1 MTVFTGEADALTAEL
16 GIAKELGWETDRR
29 LQLHL
34 RREHSRRGGYVDQR
48 KRLEERIKSLANER
62 RKDLA
67 ETVRQANDTASDTRQ
82 TVFTITER
90 ARLALDE
97 TIKSIQADLN
107 RTDLAGMDP
116 DRVEEM
122 RRRWEDQLT
131 EIEGR
136 HRDALMAA
144 RDMLASLAENLRSS
158 DGEEPAQ
165 IMQAME
171 ERMMALGDQTSQ
183 APCSH
188 DRSSHDSSRRSTMRS
203 GCTQHL
209 ATDRQPNLKL
219 NSPSRRLSL
228 KRPR

>member
-1 MTVFTGEADALTAEL
+1 M
-16 GIAKELGWETDRR
+16 
-29 LQLHL
+29 
-34 RREHSRRGGYVDQR
+34 
-48 KRLEERIKSLANER
+48 
-62 RKDLA
+62 
-67 ETVRQANDTASDTRQ
+67 
-82 TVFTITER
+82 
-90 ARLALDE
+90 DE

-171 ERMMALGDQTSQ
+171 ERMMALGEQTSQ

-188 DRSSHDSSRRSTMRS
+188 DR
-203 GCTQHL
+203 
-209 ATDRQPNLKL
+209 
-219 NSPSRRLSL
+219 
-228 KRPR
+228 

>member
-1 MTVFTGEADALTAEL
+1 MG
-16 GIAKELGWETDRR
+16 TDRR

-62 RKDLA
+62 RKELA
-67 ETVRQANDTASDTRQ
+67 EAVRQANDTASDNRQ
-82 TVFTITER
+82 TVVTITER

-107 RTDLAGMDP
+107 RTDLAGTDP
-116 DRVEEM
+116 DRLEEM

-131 EIEGR
+131 KIEGR

-165 IMQAME
+165 IMQATE
-171 ERMMALGDQTSQ
+171 EGMMALGEQTSQ

-188 DRSSHDSSRRSTMRS
+188 DR
-203 GCTQHL
+203 
-209 ATDRQPNLKL
+209 
-219 NSPSRRLSL
+219 
-228 KRPR
+228 